1 MPRLALSTS
10 KPDESRLEPSLP
22 PSDLI
27 TLNEGRKFSGT
38 EETLGCEKTSF
49 GRGGYGRSS
58 GGSGGFR
65 SFKPKPVEVGKEYDV
80 TISEISRRGDGIA
93 KVDGFVIFVAGAKQG
108 WQGKIK
114 VTQVA
119 NRFATGAV
127 VGGSEGMAMGHET
140 ASTSESEESG
150 M

>member
-1 MPRLALSTS
+1 
-10 KPDESRLEPSLP
+10 
-22 PSDLI
+22 
-27 TLNEGRKFSGT
+27 
-38 EETLGCEKTSF
+38 
-49 GRGGYGRSS
+49 
-58 GGSGGFR
+58 
-65 SFKPKPVEVGKEYDV
+65 V

-127 VGGSEGMAMGHET
+127 VGGSEGMSMGTESK
-140 ASTSESEESG
+140 ASMSESEESG
-150 M
+150 T

>member
-1 MPRLALSTS
+1 VVV
-10 KPDESRLEPSLP
+10 
-22 PSDLI
+22 
-27 TLNEGRKFSGT
+27 TLNNTKPKAIIQQHRKQ
-38 EETLGCEKTSF
+38 LGCERTSF
-49 GRGGYGRSS
+49 GRGGGYGRSS

-93 KVDGFVIFVAGAKQG
+93 KIDGFVIFVAGAKQG
-108 WQGKIK
+108 WQGKVK

-119 NRFATGAV
+119 NRCATGTV
-127 VGGSEGMAMGHET
+127 VGGSEGMAAGTEGQ
-140 ASTSESEESG
+140 ASTSECEEQG

>member
-1 MPRLALSTS
+1 M
-10 KPDESRLEPSLP
+10 
-22 PSDLI
+22 
-27 TLNEGRKFSGT
+27 N
-38 EETLGCEKTSF
+38 KTSF

-65 SFKPKPVEVGKEYDV
+65 SFKPKPVEDGKEYDV

-93 KVDGFVIFVAGAKQG
+93 KIDGFVIFVAGAKQG
-108 WQGKIK
+108 WQGKVK

-127 VGGSEGMAMGHET
+127 VGGSEGMSGTEGQ
-140 ASTSESEESG
+140 ASTSESESEG

>member
-1 MPRLALSTS
+1 MVILNYLAEST
-10 KPDESRLEPSLP
+10 
-22 PSDLI
+22 
-27 TLNEGRKFSGT
+27 FHSGT
-38 EETLGCEKTSF
+38 ELLGCERTSF
-49 GRGGYGRSS
+49 GRGNYGR
-58 GGSGGFR
+58 GNSGGFR

-127 VGGSEGMAMGHET
+127 IGGAEGSSESHDAG
-140 ASTSESEESG
+140 SSSQSEESG

>member
-1 MPRLALSTS
+1 
-10 KPDESRLEPSLP
+10 
-22 PSDLI
+22 
-27 TLNEGRKFSGT
+27 
-38 EETLGCEKTSF
+38 
-49 GRGGYGRSS
+49 
-58 GGSGGFR
+58 
-65 SFKPKPVEVGKEYDV
+65 V

-93 KVDGFVIFVAGAKQG
+93 KIDGFVIFVAGAKQG

-127 VGGSEGMAMGHET
+127 VGGSEGMAAGTEGQ
-140 ASTSESEESG
+140 ASTSESTEQG

>member
-1 MPRLALSTS
+1 M
-10 KPDESRLEPSLP
+10 
-22 PSDLI
+22 
-27 TLNEGRKFSGT
+27 
-38 EETLGCEKTSF
+38 
-49 GRGGYGRSS
+49 
-58 GGSGGFR
+58 
-65 SFKPKPVEVGKEYDV
+65 

-119 NRFATGAV
+119 NRFATGQVIGA
-127 VGGSEGMAMGHET
+127 SEGGESSAQV
-140 ASTSESEESG
+140 SEETG

>member
-1 MPRLALSTS
+1 LFQRY
-10 KPDESRLEPSLP
+10 
-22 PSDLI
+22 
-27 TLNEGRKFSGT
+27 RK
-38 EETLGCEKTSF
+38 TLGCEKTSF
-49 GRGGYGRSS
+49 GRGNYGR
-58 GGSGGFR
+58 GGSSGGFR

-127 VGGSEGMAMGHET
+127 VGGSEGGESHE
-140 ASTSESEESG
+140 ASPSTQSEETG

>member
-1 MPRLALSTS
+1 M
-10 KPDESRLEPSLP
+10 SLGKRIRP
-22 PSDLI
+22 PYLI
-27 TLNEGRKFSGT
+27 TRSRGQLFSGT
-38 EETLGCEKTSF
+38 EETLGCERTSF

-58 GGSGGFR
+58 GGSSGFR

-127 VGGSEGMAMGHET
+127 VGGSEGMSSGSEGQ
-140 ASTSESEESG
+140 ASTSESTEQG

>member
-1 MPRLALSTS
+1 LWRRA
-10 KPDESRLEPSLP
+10 R
-22 PSDLI
+22 I
-27 TLNEGRKFSGT
+27 QRHRKQ
-38 EETLGCEKTSF
+38 LGCEKTSF
-49 GRGGYGRSS
+49 GRGGYGRSSS

-93 KVDGFVIFVAGAKQG
+93 KIDGFVIFVSGAKQG

-127 VGGSEGMAMGHET
+127 VGGSEGMSGADGQ
-140 ASTSESEESG
+140 ASTSESEEQG
-150 M
+150 A

>member
-1 MPRLALSTS
+1 LLQRY
-10 KPDESRLEPSLP
+10 
-22 PSDLI
+22 
-27 TLNEGRKFSGT
+27 RK
-38 EETLGCEKTSF
+38 TLGCEKTSF
-49 GRGGYGRSS
+49 GRGNYGR
-58 GGSGGFR
+58 GGSSGGFR

-127 VGGSEGMAMGHET
+127 VGGPEGA
-140 ASTSESEESG
+140 SESHEAGSSTQSEETG

>member
-1 MPRLALSTS
+1 MNR
-10 KPDESRLEPSLP
+10 
-22 PSDLI
+22 
-27 TLNEGRKFSGT
+27 
-38 EETLGCEKTSF
+38 TSF
-49 GRGGYGRSS
+49 GRGGGYGRSS

-93 KVDGFVIFVAGAKQG
+93 KIDGFVIFVAGAKQG
-108 WQGKIK
+108 WQGKVK

-119 NRFATGAV
+119 NRFATGTV
-127 VGGSEGMAMGHET
+127 VGGSEGMSGADGQ
-140 ASTSESEESG
+140 ASSESEEQG